1 MNSSDASFFLYL
13 AEDDPDDAD
22 FEPAASSHTLTKVV
36 YLFWLFLLSNPM
48 SFAIMVLYPLRG
60 CIFLLEVK
68 CCFIVSLKNSKYKV
82 FGFFGGCF

>member
-36 YLFWLFLLSNPM
+36 YLFWLFLL
-48 SFAIMVLYPLRG
+48 
-60 CIFLLEVK
+60 
-68 CCFIVSLKNSKYKV
+68 
-82 FGFFGGCF
+82 